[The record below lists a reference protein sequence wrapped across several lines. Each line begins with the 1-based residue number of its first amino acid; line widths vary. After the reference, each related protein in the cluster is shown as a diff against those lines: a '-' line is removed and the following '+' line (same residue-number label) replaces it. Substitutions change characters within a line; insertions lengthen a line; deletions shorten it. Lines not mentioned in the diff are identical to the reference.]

1 MNKETLKKIIIACFI
16 SVPLLSSIISTIHL
30 VDLFYLGNPSWI
42 SYTIAIAIELG
53 SIASFMTLSV
63 MSKINKTIVWS
74 MFALLF
80 FMQVLGNMYF
90 SYNWISLKI
99 IEDRLWI
106 KNFSEMLSFFMSDTD
121 EKTAKMILAMIIA
134 IPIPIISVFLLKSTT
149 EYLGSD
155 KEELS
160 EKVIEN
166 NTEKPI
172 IESVKEDPIEEKI
185 VPEPEYTPTAEEIKE
200 AENATE
206 EDVPD
211 WYRKLH
217 PARV

>member
-1 MNKETLKKIIIACFI
+1 
-16 SVPLLSSIISTIHL
+16 
-30 VDLFYLGNPSWI
+30 
-42 SYTIAIAIELG
+42 
-53 SIASFMTLSV
+53 
-63 MSKINKTIVWS
+63 
-74 MFALLF
+74 
-80 FMQVLGNMYF
+80 MQVLGNMYF

-106 KNFSEMLSFFMSDTD
+106 KNFSEMLSFYMSDTD

>member
-1 MNKETLKKIIIACFI
+1 
-16 SVPLLSSIISTIHL
+16 
-30 VDLFYLGNPSWI
+30 
-42 SYTIAIAIELG
+42 
-53 SIASFMTLSV
+53 
-63 MSKINKTIVWS
+63 
-74 MFALLF
+74 
-80 FMQVLGNMYF
+80 
-90 SYNWISLKI
+90 
-99 IEDRLWI
+99 
-106 KNFSEMLSFFMSDTD
+106 MSDTD

-172 IESVKEDPIEEKI
+172 MESVKEDPIEDLIEEI